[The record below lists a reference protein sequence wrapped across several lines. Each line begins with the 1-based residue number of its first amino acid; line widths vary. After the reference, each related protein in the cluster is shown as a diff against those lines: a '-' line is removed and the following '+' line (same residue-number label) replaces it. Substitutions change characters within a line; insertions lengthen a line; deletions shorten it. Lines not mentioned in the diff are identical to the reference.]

1 LETPTDVT
9 HPPTENIRWA
19 AQFEFMSG
27 CLIAWPVMR
36 RDYDTVFCHIVDE
49 IQDVGFV
56 FMLYRNAIERDTII
70 QVLLR
75 QGVPLDSLI
84 WLNVQYDTW
93 WTRDYGPQNIFYV
106 NTGIRAIVDNYC
118 IYGLQDN
125 AVNNRLAQIWGT
137 DLYSTPMFC
146 EGGNLLNDGM
156 GRVFCTEEILWEN
169 HLAQLLAPHFQ
180 QPMGLNENGVR
191 QVFQDYLNVDLVIF
205 PEPPIS
211 PHLDMSAK
219 LVDPETWII
228 GQWPPDDPNTPV
240 IDQIID
246 ILDTMVAPTGNPYT
260 IYRVQQPPRLPNG
273 YWRTYTNSY
282 LQNGKILVAIYGTE
296 EDSSALAVFQTALPD
311 YEVVGINCCAMDNS
325 GGAIHCS
332 THEISESEALREFIE
347 SSVELEDAE
356 FSKISSPL
364 VRTSINSD
372 ANITINF
379 TISHT
384 STVKL
389 DIYNILGRKVSSLK
403 NEVLSAGEYCVVWNG
418 DHQVS
423 GIYFLNLKA
432 DSYSETRKIV
442 LVK

>member
-1 LETPTDVT
+1 
-9 HPPTENIRWA
+9 
-19 AQFEFMSG
+19 
-27 CLIAWPVMR
+27 
-36 RDYDTVFCHIVDE
+36 
-49 IQDVGFV
+49 
-56 FMLYRNAIERDTII
+56 
-70 QVLLR
+70 
-75 QGVPLDSLI
+75 
-84 WLNVQYDTW
+84 
-93 WTRDYGPQNIFYV
+93 
-106 NTGIRAIVDNYC
+106 
-118 IYGLQDN
+118 
-125 AVNNRLAQIWGT
+125 
-137 DLYSTPMFC
+137 
-146 EGGNLLNDGM
+146 
-156 GRVFCTEEILWEN
+156 
-169 HLAQLLAPHFQ
+169 
-180 QPMGLNENGVR
+180 MGLNENGVR